1 MATLQN
7 EGDKVNLAN
16 KISIARIIL
25 IPFFIASIVYNRIE
39 IALALFILA
48 VISDGVDG
56 FIARSLDQKTKLG
69 TILDPLADKM
79 LLLSAYICLSIASS
93 IPSSLR
99 LPPYVPIIVISR
111 DAIIVLGSIMIH
123 IITGDLKVAPSAWG
137 KITTFFQM
145 MTIVSVL
152 TKFNYPYIVWNVTAA
167 LTVVSGIGYVMKGSR
182 ILSENHT
189 IIKRAG

>member
-1 MATLQN
+1 M
-7 EGDKVNLAN
+7 NLAN

-25 IPFFIASIVYNRIE
+25 IPFFIASIVYGRIE
-39 IALALFILA
+39 VALVLFILA
-48 VISDGVDG
+48 IISDGVDG
-56 FIARSLDQKTKLG
+56 FIARTLNQKTKLG

-79 LLLSAYICLSIASS
+79 LLLSAYICLSMASS
-93 IPSSLR
+93 IPGSLR

-152 TKFNYPYIVWNVTAA
+152 MKFDYSYVVWSITIV
-167 LTVVSGIGYVMKGSR
+167 LTIVSGIDYVMKGSR

-189 IIKRAG
+189 VIKKAG

>member
-1 MATLQN
+1 M
-7 EGDKVNLAN
+7 NLAN

-48 VISDGVDG
+48 IISDGVDG
-56 FIARSLDQKTKLG
+56 FIARSLNQRTRLG

-79 LLLSAYICLSIASS
+79 LLLSAYICLSMAST
-93 IPSSLR
+93 IPGGVR

-111 DAIIVLGSIMIH
+111 DAIIVLGSIMIYF
-123 IITGDLKVAPSAWG
+123 ITGDLKVAPSVWG

-145 MTIVSVL
+145 ITIVSVL
-152 TKFNYPYIVWNVTAA
+152 VRFDYSYIVWNVTIA
-167 LTVVSGIGYVMKGSR
+167 LTVVSGIDYVMKGSR
-182 ILSENHT
+182 VLSENHT
-189 IIKRAG
+189 VIKKAG